1 VRSRGDLKVKSDL
14 SKLVELQITDTRIRQ
29 LKENIETAEERRAG
43 LEQEFEQHASSIREI
58 QNRKAEAEAKKKT
71 LESSIVEAKTGL
83 ERAARN
89 LTTAQDQKQYEAA
102 MRESDSLNKQISNFE
117 SGILEQLEIIEETG
131 AALEERAD
139 EVANLDSDWKKQQS
153 EFDAQL
159 RKDKRDLSKLQSER
173 TAVVEEISP
182 RLASAYNRL
191 ITRSRDGIAVAEV
204 VDGACSACFMSLR
217 KQLIVQLRTTQE
229 IMTCES
235 CTRILYI
242 GAEEK
247 AEEQSEASA

>member
-1 VRSRGDLKVKSDL
+1 MKSDL
-14 SKLVELQITDTRIRQ
+14 SKLVELQLTDTRNRQ

-58 QNRKAEAEAKKKT
+58 QNRKTEAAAKRKTFEASIAEAK
-71 LESSIVEAKTGL
+71 AGL
-83 ERAARN
+83 DRAARN
-89 LTTAQDQKQYEAA
+89 LTSAQDQKQYEAA
-102 MRESDSLNKQISNFE
+102 MRETDSLNKQISSFE
-117 SGILEQLEIIEETG
+117 SGILAQLEIIEEAE
-131 AALEERAD
+131 AALEERAE
-139 EVANLDSDWKKQQS
+139 EVANLDSDWEKKQS
-153 EFDAQL
+153 EFEAQL
-159 RKDKRDLSKLQSER
+159 KKDKKDLAKLQAER
-173 TAVVEEISP
+173 AAVVAGISP
-182 RLASAYNRL
+182 RLGDAYNRL

-242 GAEEK
+242 NT
-247 AEEQSEASA
+247 EEQSEASA

>member
-1 VRSRGDLKVKSDL
+1 MSIGDSKVKSDL

-43 LEQEFEQHASSIREI
+43 LEQEFEQHASSIREV

-71 LESSIVEAKTGL
+71 LEASVVEAKTGL

-102 MRESDSLNKQISNFE
+102 MRESDSLNKQITNFE
-117 SGILEQLEIIEETG
+117 NGILEQLEIIEEAG
-131 AALEERAD
+131 GVLEERAD
-139 EVANLDSDWKKQQS
+139 EVTNLDSDWEKKQA
-153 EFDAQL
+153 EFEAQL
-159 RKDKRDLSKLQSER
+159 RKDKRNLSSLSKER
-173 TAVVEEISP
+173 ASVVEEISP
-182 RLASAYNRL
+182 NLANAYNRL
-191 ITRSRDGIAVAEV
+191 ISRSRDGVAVAEV

-242 GAEEK
+242 GAEE
-247 AEEQSEASA
+247 QSEASA

>member
-1 VRSRGDLKVKSDL
+1 MKSDL

-58 QNRKAEAEAKKKT
+58 QNKKAEAEAKKKT
-71 LESSIVEAKTGL
+71 LETSVTEAKTGL
-83 ERAARN
+83 DRAARN
-89 LTTAQDQKQYEAA
+89 LTTAQDQKQYEAS

-117 SGILEQLEIIEETG
+117 NGILEQLEIIEESENT
-131 AALEERAD
+131 LKERSD
-139 EVANLDSDWKKQQS
+139 EVANLDSDWDKKQKA
-153 EFDAQL
+153 FDAKL
-159 RKDKRDLSKLQSER
+159 RKDKRDLTKLEKER
-173 TAVVEEISP
+173 TSVVEEITP
-182 RLASAYNRL
+182 RLGNAYNRL

-204 VDGACSACFMSLR
+204 VEGACSACFMSLR

-229 IMTCES
+229 ILTCES

-242 GAEEK
+242 GAEEE